1 MARKPR
7 LPRDI
12 SESARA
18 AEQAKRHAAKGLR
31 QAERLLSGVASSVA
45 SEWRRVL
52 KSEDAAANAANRYIL
67 RTVEAYSPELTIA
80 ERQFRKLQFGV
91 TVEKAIEERRVRL
104 RPYASQSTQRAA
116 ERAIERNE
124 KNPIRAQIRRK
135 RQKSRKVSE
144 REFRA
149 QDKWFRD
156 AVEKKSGV
164 RWRWDKAGKLIS
176 RETGRNPVDLTPR
189 EFNRASNFYHANED
203 LYEPMQEDL
212 FRRAGGF
219 SPVVRRK
226 AHSATR
232 RAA

>member
-1 MARKPR
+1 
-7 LPRDI
+7 LFG
-12 SESARA
+12 SAI
-18 AEQAKRHAAKGLR
+18 G
-31 QAERLLSGVASSVA
+31 
-45 SEWRRVL
+45 EWRRVL
-52 KSEDAAANAANRYIL
+52 KSEDAAANASNRYIL
-67 RTVEAYSPELTIA
+67 RAAEAYAPELTIA

-124 KNPIRAQIRRK
+124 KNPIRAQVRKKRRK
-135 RQKSRKVSE
+135 SRTVSE
-144 REFRA
+144 REFRTE
-149 QDKWFRD
+149 DKWFRG

-164 RWRWDKAGKLIS
+164 RWRWGKDGKLIS
-176 RETGRNPVDLTPR
+176 RETGREPVALTPR

-226 AHSATR
+226 THGNMR